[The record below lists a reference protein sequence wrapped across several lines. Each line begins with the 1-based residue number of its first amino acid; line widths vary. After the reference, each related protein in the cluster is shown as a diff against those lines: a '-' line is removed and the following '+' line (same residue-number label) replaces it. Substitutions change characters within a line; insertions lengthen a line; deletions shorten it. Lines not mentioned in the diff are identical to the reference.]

1 MTVVFT
7 YPLGPLP
14 WSLADPYGIPQKT
27 SKASNS
33 PNSAS
38 IERRIT
44 ATEKYPEKANSIL
57 NGTTTTILHLHSF
70 CSLRFTRLEMTNSMS
85 ARFQNVVRTNRVCCP
100 IYNNLDMFLQV
111 EKRRKLLKIY
121 THIHTHTHTQTNK
134 QTGSTMEM
142 AIFQKLKIRSGATF
156 HSVTENVFGLV
167 TSTD

>member
-100 IYNNLDMFLQV
+100 IYSNLDMFLQV

-121 THIHTHTHTQTNK
+121 THIHTHTHTNK
-134 QTGSTMEM
+134 QSNKQEVQWKWQS
-142 AIFQKLKIRSGATF
+142 FR
-156 HSVTENVFGLV
+156 N
-167 TSTD
+167 